1 MTAEV
6 RSDYHRHL
14 EEIDRNLARMIA
26 LVEESIAAASTALL
40 SPDEATAIDTV
51 AANVSAIA
59 DLHRSVESL
68 VFTQMVRQQPVAGEL
83 RFLVAAL
90 RIVPELELTAAL
102 AANLARRR
110 AMHIAS
116 ELSPRMRGLVSQL
129 FQRAIDMWR
138 RVGDA
143 YADRSA
149 VVAVDLEEDDEEIDE
164 LYVSLTAELAS
175 GALRPPV
182 LVEMALVARFLE
194 RLGDHAVEVGRWI
207 ESYSPAPPA
216 LVKTDSIKLA

>member
-26 LVEESIAAASTALL
+26 LVEESISAASTALL
-40 SPDEATAIDTV
+40 SPDEATASDTV
-51 AANVSAIA
+51 AASVAAIA

-138 RVGDA
+138 LVGDA
-143 YADRSA
+143 YAERSA
-149 VVAVDLEEDDEEIDE
+149 VAVDLEEDDEEIDE

-216 LVKTDSIKLA
+216 LVKTDPSKLT